1 MSRKVIILFIIHLII
16 GTSGWLPGSTVKLL
30 GIVRLRQQRIKYDE
44 CSCEEPILSPESACC
59 SKFSAD
65 TMNYDR
71 SWNQTIRKTI
81 FQSPHLWRIT
91 DPWQYRTAAE
101 LKTLPVFGRHGLY
114 NGGGYVLHLGRTQ
127 SNSIAVLKYMQR
139 YRWLDQRTRVVFVEL
154 VLYGVNANIFNVI
167 SLIYERTDYGN
178 YILTTNIASVKLLLV
193 LENLPHFTVFV
204 FAVYLLLTTAYVLRV
219 LVTLVQSSPWHQ
231 FFKVFWNCLDVI
243 IVTLS
248 IASVYLFFER
258 NSYVI
263 KLIERLRD
271 TRNNEFVGFFYAAFY
286 EQCLNWLA
294 GVLICIATVRT
305 VRIFQFIFVFRVTSR
320 TLEKAGSKLAWTTV
334 VMVVFLVA
342 LASYVHLVHGNDVGE
357 MSAVAAAMITLVL
370 MACGIVQ
377 DEFGS
382 ATELLGIFVH
392 IIVLLAVNIYLLN
405 LLVTIVCSY
414 FAVIRQEVVTMKT
427 VEIMKVWKF
436 FGAECREA
444 FGGRKMVSSKSG
456 EARKELAL
464 AFSAVQKSE
473 RRLEVIKSQL
483 NVVEI
488 AMKRR
493 SRGKKGSIKAGLAA
507 GGVSEKN
514 LSRNDF
520 CGLHY

>member
-1 MSRKVIILFIIHLII
+1 MLDTSR
-16 GTSGWLPGSTVKLL
+16 SGWLPGRTVKLL

-44 CSCEEPILSPESACC
+44 CACEEPVLSSETACC
-59 SKFSAD
+59 SKFTPD

-71 SWNQTIRKTI
+71 SWNQTNQKIN
-81 FQSPHLWRIT
+81 FQSPHFWRIT
-91 DPWQYRTAAE
+91 DPWQYQTAAQ

-127 SNSIAVLKYMQR
+127 SNSIAMLKYIQR
-139 YRWLDQRTRVVFVEL
+139 YRWLDQRTRVVFIEL

-178 YILTTNIASVKLLLV
+178 YIQTTNIASVKLLLV

-219 LVTLVQSSPWHQ
+219 LVTMIQSSPWHQ

-248 IASVYLFFER
+248 MGSVYLFFER
-258 NSYVI
+258 NGYVI
-263 KLIERLRD
+263 TLLEHLRD

-286 EQCLNWLA
+286 DQCLNWLA
-294 GVLICIATVRT
+294 GILICVATVRT

-320 TLEKAGSKLAWTTV
+320 TLARASGRLAWTTI
-334 VMVVFLVA
+334 VMIVFLVA
-342 LASYVHLVHGNDVGE
+342 LASYVHLLHGADVGE
-357 MSAVAAAMITLVL
+357 MSSVANALITLVL
-370 MACGIVQ
+370 MSCGFLQ

-382 ATELLGIFVH
+382 ATESLGIFVH

-414 FAVIRQEVVTMKT
+414 FAVVQQEPVKT
-427 VEIMKVWKF
+427 VVKMKAWKF

-444 FGGRKMVSSKSG
+444 FGRRKMDSNKSG
-456 EARKELAL
+456 EVREKVSM
-464 AFSAVQKSE
+464 AFSAIEKSE
-473 RRLEVIKSQL
+473 RRLQVINAQL
-483 NVVEI
+483 RIVDM
-488 AMKRR
+488 ALKRH
-493 SRGKKGSIKAGLAA
+493 SRGKEVRLAVC
-507 GGVSEKN
+507 GFGEKN
-514 LSRNDF
+514 LSKNDF